1 MSEVHVPLP
10 KMDDVP
16 ETLFVADELA
26 MKRLAGELIALLHVG
41 DMVLLFGDLGAGKT
55 TFVRGV
61 LEALKWDGIVRS
73 PTFNLMQLFDTKPPI
88 VHADLYRLS
97 GEDDFGLEEAGRD
110 RITFVEWPER
120 FASLLSRTDCWRIKI
135 EILKDGRNVCI
146 LLPGELVP

>member
-1 MSEVHVPLP
+1 M
-10 KMDDVP
+10 P
-16 ETLFVADELA
+16 ESTFVADELA
-26 MKRLAGELIALLHVG
+26 MKRLAGELITRFQIG

-55 TFVRGV
+55 TFVRGI
-61 LEALKWDGIVRS
+61 LESLNWKGIVRS
-73 PTFNLMQLFDTKPPI
+73 PTFNLMQVFETEPPI

-97 GEDDFGLEEAGRD
+97 GDADFGLEEAGNG

-146 LLPGELVP
+146 LLPGEQVP